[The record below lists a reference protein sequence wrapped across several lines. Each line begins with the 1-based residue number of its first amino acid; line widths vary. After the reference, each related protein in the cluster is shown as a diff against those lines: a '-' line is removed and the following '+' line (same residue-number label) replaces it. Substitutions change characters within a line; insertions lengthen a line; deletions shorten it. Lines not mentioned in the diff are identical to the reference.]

1 MSPQERTIV
10 MESLA
15 KGWQESGMTQVQYAE
30 TNKVSVHTLKYW
42 LYKRRMEKTTGF
54 IQISDLYLGQE
65 FVIRYPQGVEL
76 KIASTTPITVIRSL
90 INL

>member
-1 MSPQERTIV
+1 